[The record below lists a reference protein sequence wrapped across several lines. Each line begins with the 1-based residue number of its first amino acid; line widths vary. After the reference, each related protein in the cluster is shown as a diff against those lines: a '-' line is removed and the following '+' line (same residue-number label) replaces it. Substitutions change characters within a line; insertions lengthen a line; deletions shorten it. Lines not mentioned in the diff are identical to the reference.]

1 MHLSKKHQDIRK
13 TKDELAKIQYEKKC
27 IVAEMA
33 LNRNAADPIKFIT
46 EQNKGMELRKSEKN
60 WLRKSEIAELEAK
73 KARDRGTE
81 KTEMRRDNVRQ

>member
-13 TKDELAKIQYEKKC
+13 TKEELAKIQYEKKC

-46 EQNKGMELRKSEKN
+46 EKNKVMELRKSEKN
-60 WLRKSEIAELEAK
+60 WLRKIEIAELEAK
-73 KARDRGTE
+73 KARKIINLRDR
-81 KTEMRRDNVRQ
+81 